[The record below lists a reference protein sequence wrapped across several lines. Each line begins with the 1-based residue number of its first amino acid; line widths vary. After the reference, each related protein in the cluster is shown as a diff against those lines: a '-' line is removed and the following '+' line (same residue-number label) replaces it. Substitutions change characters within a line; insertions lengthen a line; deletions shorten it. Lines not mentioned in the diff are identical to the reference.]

1 MKFEELKQNLKS
13 NILSVYYV
21 YGEDEYLK
29 TNAINLICEAVNR
42 CDKLNTFT
50 MQSDE
55 VDAKNLIDTCN
66 TFGFFGKKVVI
77 LKDSDSKKNA
87 SIVNA
92 LKSYIKNPN
101 ANTVLVIVELYDNS
115 GLSVFKDLV
124 TNVDCSRLNPEL
136 LKKWISN
143 KIKGK
148 CNIMT
153 DALATLI
160 DYTNGYLYKINLELD
175 KLISYCGDVIK
186 KEDVENLV
194 TKDLEYNVF
203 EFTESLGKGNK
214 ERALVIFNS
223 MMDDKKSAPM
233 VLNLISAHFRRLFYV
248 AITKLSLEEIANYL
262 AIKTFAVKKLYEQSR
277 QFSPVIL
284 KNIVEKCEELDS
296 GIKTGVYNYNSATNY
311 LVNFIL
317 ANSK

>member
-13 NILSVYYV
+13 NISSVYYI

-29 TNAINLICEAVNR
+29 TNAINLICEAVNGS
-42 CDKLNTFT
+42 DKLNTFT

-55 VDAKNLIDTCN
+55 VDAKSLIDTCN

-77 LKDSDSKKNA
+77 LKDSDSKKNS

-101 ANTVLVIVELYDNS
+101 PNTVLIIVELYDNS
-115 GLSVFKDLV
+115 SLSIFKDLV
-124 TNVDCSRLNPEL
+124 TNVDCSRLSQEL

-153 DALATLI
+153 DALSKLI

-175 KLISYCGDVIK
+175 KLISYCGDVITK
-186 KEDVENLV
+186 ADVENLV

-223 MMDDKKSAPM
+223 MMEDKKSAPM

-248 AITKLSLEEIANYL
+248 AITKLSLEDIASYL
-262 AIKTFAVKKLYEQSR
+262 SIKTFAVKKLYEQSR
-277 QFSPVIL
+277 QFSPVVL
-284 KNIVEKCEELDS
+284 KDIVEKCEELDS
-296 GIKTGVYNYNSATNY
+296 GIKTGIYNYNSATNY

-317 ANSK
+317 VNSK